1 MIEAFRGVH
10 FLRIHENL
18 QLNLVLE
25 VVLELE
31 SDGNTRKS
39 LSVKYS
45 SHAQIKWPKL
55 TSKV

>member
-45 SHAQIKWPKL
+45 SHAQIK
-55 TSKV
+55 